1 MPTFLKDV
9 RFGLRVLRRSPW
21 FTAVA
26 VLTLGLGIAVNTTV
40 FSWINSVLLHPFPG
54 VGDPHELAL
63 IETVTPTGEFL
74 VNTSYLDYRDYRD
87 NLQLVSGVALGRFT
101 PLSVGADG
109 RTARAWAELVSA
121 NYFDVLKV
129 KPVLGRV
136 FLAEERGEQE
146 GGAPV
151 AVISF
156 GMWQTRFGG
165 DPKVLGKTIR
175 LNRHELTII
184 GVAPREFHGSLAG
197 VVYDVW
203 IPVTMATAM
212 GTGDGTLHYR
222 GTRDETSTIV
232 RLKPGV
238 TIEQARAEAAALG
251 RRLAA
256 DYPAT
261 NRGAGLTV
269 TPLWQGHLGAQGML
283 LQPLRILMALSLLLL
298 LIVCANVANLL
309 LARAV
314 SRQREFGI
322 RLALGARRSRLAM
335 QLLVETLLLA
345 AGGAV
350 VGVTLVLWM
359 GQSLLLLVPIIDV
372 PLDVGGGLNLPT
384 LGFTLL
390 IAVVA
395 TLLSGTAPALLI
407 ARSGL
412 NETLKEGGR
421 SGGASAGSHRLRGLL
436 VIAEMTLAMVALI
449 GAGLFYRS
457 FHNASGIQPGFDRSS
472 ISVSQFYLSY
482 AGYTAEEQ
490 RDFCRILRER
500 LESKPGVVGVTY
512 SDVVPM
518 STASG
523 AGSTPWGLIDVEGYA
538 PASNEQMMIH
548 RATVPPGYFQLL
560 GIRMLEGRDFTERDS
575 AEAPAVMIVNETF
588 ANRFFHGRNPIGRK
602 VRLGSRQA
610 TVAGL
615 VKDSK
620 YHTPIEGPTPFFYV
634 PFRQVFAPGL
644 NFSVFLKTT
653 GDPLRMTPVLRREA
667 LALNQDAVFS
677 TKLLA
682 DATTGSLFA
691 QHVAASLLGVVGGI
705 SLLLAAIGLYS
716 VMSYAVSQRTQEM
729 GIRMALGAQPGN
741 VLGLVLKEGLRL
753 TVPGLVAGSA
763 VALAAARIAGG
774 MLVNVGASD
783 PLTFVSAAAF
793 LGLVAALASYL
804 PALRAMRVEP
814 IVALRNE

>member
-359 GQSLLLLVPIIDV
+359 GQSLLLLVPMIDI

-457 FHNASGIQPGFDRSS
+457 FHNASGIQPGFDRSN

>member
-359 GQSLLLLVPIIDV
+359 GQSLLLLVPMIDI

>member
-1 MPTFLKDV
+1 MSTIMKDV
-9 RFGLRVLRRSPW
+9 WFGLRILRRSPW

-40 FSWINSVLLHPFPG
+40 FSWIDSVLLHPFPG
-54 VGDPHELAL
+54 VGDPKELAL
-63 IETVTPTGEFL
+63 IETVTPAGEYL

-87 NLQLVSGVALGRFT
+87 NLTLVSGVALGRFT

-109 RTARAWAELVSA
+109 ETARGWAELVSA
-121 NYFDVLKV
+121 NYFDLLKV
-129 KPVLGRV
+129 KPLLGRT
-136 FLAEERGEQE
+136 FLPEEGRDQE
-146 GGAPV
+146 GGAPF
-151 AVISF
+151 AVISY
-156 GMWQTRFGG
+156 GMWQARFGG
-165 DPKVLGKTIR
+165 DPKVLGKIIR

-184 GVAPREFHGSLAG
+184 GVAPREFHGTTTG

-212 GTGDGTLHYR
+212 GTGGGTLHYR
-222 GTRDETSTIV
+222 GTRDQTSTIV
-232 RLKPGV
+232 RLKSGV
-238 TIEQARAEAAALG
+238 TIEQARAEVAALG
-251 RRLAA
+251 KRLAA
-256 DYPAT
+256 LYPAT
-261 NRGAGLTV
+261 NRGVDLTV

-283 LQPLRILMALSLLLL
+283 RQPLRVLMALSLLLL

-322 RLALGARRSRLAM
+322 RLALGARRSRLAT
-335 QLLVETLLLA
+335 QLLIETLPLA

-350 VGVTLVLWM
+350 VGVTLVLWL
-359 GQSLLLLVPIIDV
+359 GQLLLFLLPVVDV
-372 PLDVGGGLNLPT
+372 PLDFGGGLSLRT
-384 LGFTLL
+384 LGFTSL

-395 TLLSGTAPALLI
+395 TLLSGTVPALLT

-421 SGGASAGSHRLRGLL
+421 SGGAGSGSHRLRGLL
-436 VIAEMTLAMVALI
+436 VVSEMALVMVALI

-457 FHNASGIQPGFDRSS
+457 FKNASGIEPGFDRTN

-482 AGYTAEEQ
+482 AGYSAREQ

-500 LESKPGVVGVTY
+500 LESQPGVVGVTY

-523 AGSTPWGLIDVEGYA
+523 AGSTPWHQLEVEGFA
-538 PASNEQMMIH
+538 PAPDEQMMIH
-548 RATVPPGYFQLL
+548 RATVPPGYFNLI

-575 AEAPAVMIVNETF
+575 AEAPRVIIVNETF
-588 ANRFFHGRNPIGRK
+588 ANRFLHGRNPIGRK
-602 VRLGSRQA
+602 VRYESHQA
-610 TVAGL
+610 TVVGL

-620 YHTPIEGPTPFFYV
+620 YHTPIEGPTPFFYI
-634 PFRQVFAPGL
+634 PFRQWFAPGL
-644 NFSVFLKTT
+644 NFSVFIKTA
-653 GDPLRMTPVLRREA
+653 GEPLRMTPVLRREA

-677 TKLLA
+677 TRLLS

-691 QHVAASLLGVVGGI
+691 QHAAASLLGVVGGI

-729 GIRMALGAQPGN
+729 GIRMALGAQPGD
-741 VLGLVLKEGLRL
+741 VLGLVLREGLRL
-753 TVPGLVAGSA
+753 TVPGLLAGS
-763 VALAAARIAGG
+763 VIALAAARLVGG
-774 MLVNVGASD
+774 MLVNVSASD
-783 PLTFVSAAAF
+783 PLTFASAAAF

-804 PALRAMRVEP
+804 PALRAMRVDP
-814 IVALRNE
+814 VVALRKE